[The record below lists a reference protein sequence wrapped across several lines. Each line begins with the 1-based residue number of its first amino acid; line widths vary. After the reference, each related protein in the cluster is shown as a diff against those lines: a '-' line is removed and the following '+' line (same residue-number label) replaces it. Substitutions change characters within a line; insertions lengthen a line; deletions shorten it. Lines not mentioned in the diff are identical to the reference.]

1 MSLHNL
7 TSAEIT
13 QGISKGSFSAS
24 EVLQSSLDR
33 IEATDKKVNAFTA
46 KHVDRAIQKAQS
58 IDALRA
64 SGASLPP
71 LAGVPFAV
79 KNLFDVQGQ
88 VTLAGSI
95 VNRDH
100 APAKQDAFLIQQMTA
115 AGAVLVGSLN
125 MDEFAMGSSNE
136 TSVYGPVRNPL
147 DASRTPGGSSGG
159 SAAAVAAGW
168 VHAALGSDT
177 GGSIR
182 QPAAFCGV
190 FGAKPTY
197 GRVSRYGLIAY
208 ASSFDQIGP
217 FTRSASDLARITEVI
232 SGADA
237 YDSTCSDRPVPQ
249 MMQSERDPK
258 TLSFGYYQEVLDNPA
273 LDPELRAAFMA
284 RMDALKAAGHRV
296 EALRFDYLDAL
307 VPIYYILT
315 TAEASANLAR
325 FDGVRYGF
333 RAEGAQSLDELY
345 KRTRSQG
352 FGTEVQRRILLGT
365 FVLRSGYFD
374 AYYGQAQKARRAVQD
389 ATNADLGKV
398 DLLIS
403 PTTPHTAFE
412 LGRETSDPT
421 VMYLEDIFTVQAPIA
436 GLPALSLPMGM
447 HSNGLPMGLHLTAK
461 AFDEPTLFAAAAYL
475 ST

>member
-1 MSLHNL
+1 M
-7 TSAEIT
+7 T
-13 QGISKGSFSAS
+13 F
-24 EVLQSSLDR
+24 DR
-33 IEATDKKVNAFTA
+33 IEDLHRALDSGQTTCAALAEDSLRRAAAENPRVNALAELFE
-46 KHVDRAIQKAQS
+46 DRARAQAAAV
-58 IDALRA
+58 DARRA
-64 SGASLPP
+64 QGDRRALDGVTMVIKDNMVY
-71 LAGVPFAV
+71 AG
-79 KNLFDVQGQ
+79 
-88 VTLAGSI
+88 
-95 VNRDH
+95 H
-100 APAKQDAFLIQQMTA
+100 A
-115 AGAVLVGSLN
+115 AGAGSKILTGFVSPYSATAVQRVLDAGAVIIGRAN
-125 MDEFAMGSSNE
+125 CDEFAMGSSNE
-136 TSVYGPVRNPL
+136 TSYYGPVRNPRDL
-147 DASRTPGGSSGG
+147 NRTPGGSSGG

-182 QPAAFCGV
+182 QPAAFCGI
-190 FGAKPTY
+190 FGAKPSY

-217 FTRSASDLARITEVI
+217 FARSARDLARITEVLA
-232 SGADA
+232 GADEF
-237 YDSTCSDRPVPQ
+237 DSTCSDRPVPSMTESGQ
-249 MMQSERDPK
+249 DPA
-258 TLSFGYYQEVLDNPA
+258 TLRFGYYQEVLDNPA

-284 RMDALKAAGHRV
+284 KMDALRAAGHHV

-325 FDGVRYGF
+325 FDGVRYGY
-333 RAEGAQSLDELY
+333 RAEGAKTLEELY
-345 KRTRSQG
+345 RRSRSEG

-374 AYYGQAQKARRAVQD
+374 AYYGKAQKARRAVQN
-389 ATNADLGKV
+389 ATNADLAKV

-412 LGRETSDPT
+412 LGREASDPT

-436 GLPALSLPMGM
+436 GLPALSLPMGL

-461 AFDEPTLFAAAAYL
+461 AFDEPTLFRAAEYL
-475 ST
+475 SS

>member
-1 MSLHNL
+1 M
-7 TSAEIT
+7 T
-13 QGISKGSFSAS
+13 F
-24 EVLQSSLDR
+24 DR
-33 IEATDKKVNAFTA
+33 IEDLHRALDSGQTTCAALAEDSLRRAAAENPRVNALAELFEDSA
-46 KHVDRAIQKAQS
+46 RAQAAAVDDRRARG
-58 IDALRA
+58 DRRALD
-64 SGASLPP
+64 GVTMVIKDNMVY
-71 LAGVPFAV
+71 AG
-79 KNLFDVQGQ
+79 
-88 VTLAGSI
+88 
-95 VNRDH
+95 H
-100 APAKQDAFLIQQMTA
+100 A
-115 AGAVLVGSLN
+115 AGAGSKILTGFVSPYSATALQRVVDAGAVIVGRAN
-125 MDEFAMGSSNE
+125 CDEFAMGSSNE
-136 TSVYGPVRNPL
+136 TSYYGPVRNPL
-147 DASRTPGGSSGG
+147 DLNRTPGGSSGG
-159 SAAAVAAGW
+159 SAAAVGAGW

-217 FTRSASDLARITEVI
+217 FARSASDLARITEVLA
-232 SGADA
+232 GADEF
-237 YDSTCSDRPVPQ
+237 DSTCSDRPVPS
-249 MMQSERDPK
+249 MTESGKDPA
-258 TLSFGYYQEVLDNPA
+258 TLRFGYYQEVLDNPA

-284 RMDALKAAGHRV
+284 KMDALRAAGHPV

-325 FDGVRYGF
+325 FDGVRYGY
-333 RAEGAQSLDELY
+333 RAEGAKTLEELY
-345 KRTRSQG
+345 RRSRSEG

-374 AYYGQAQKARRAVQD
+374 AYYGKAQKARRAVQQ
-389 ATNADLGKV
+389 ATNADLAKV

-436 GLPALSLPMGM
+436 GLPALSLPMGL

-461 AFDEPTLFAAAAYL
+461 AFDEPTLFRAAEYL
-475 ST
+475 SS

>member
-1 MSLHNL
+1 V
-7 TSAEIT
+7 IV
-13 QGISKGSFSAS
+13 G
-24 EVLQSSLDR
+24 
-33 IEATDKKVNAFTA
+33 
-46 KHVDRAIQKAQS
+46 RA
-58 IDALRA
+58 
-64 SGASLPP
+64 
-71 LAGVPFAV
+71 
-79 KNLFDVQGQ
+79 NC
-88 VTLAGSI
+88 
-95 VNRDH
+95 
-100 APAKQDAFLIQQMTA
+100 
-115 AGAVLVGSLN
+115 
-125 MDEFAMGSSNE
+125 DEFAMGSSNE
-136 TSVYGPVRNPL
+136 TSYYGPVRNPL
-147 DASRTPGGSSGG
+147 DLNRTPGGSSGG

-182 QPAAFCGV
+182 QPAAFCGI

-217 FTRSASDLARITEVI
+217 FARSASDLARITEVLA
-232 SGADA
+232 GADEF
-237 YDSTCSDRPVPQ
+237 DSTCSDRPVPSMTESGQ
-249 MMQSERDPK
+249 DPA
-258 TLSFGYYQEVLDNPA
+258 TLRFGYYQEVLDNPA

-284 RMDALKAAGHRV
+284 KMDALRAAGHPV

-325 FDGVRYGF
+325 FDGVRYGY
-333 RAEGAQSLDELY
+333 RAEGAKTLEELY
-345 KRTRSQG
+345 RRSRSEG

-374 AYYGQAQKARRAVQD
+374 AYYGKAQKARRAVQQ
-389 ATNADLGKV
+389 ATNADLAKV

-436 GLPALSLPMGM
+436 GLPALSLPMGL

-461 AFDEPTLFAAAAYL
+461 AFDEPTLFRAAEYL
-475 ST
+475 SS

>member
-1 MSLHNL
+1 M
-7 TSAEIT
+7 T
-13 QGISKGSFSAS
+13 F
-24 EVLQSSLDR
+24 DR
-33 IEATDKKVNAFTA
+33 IEDLHRALDSGQTTCAKLAEEALRRASEENPRINALAELFHESA
-46 KHVDRAIQKAQS
+46 KAQAAAV
-58 IDALRA
+58 DTRRALGDRRA
-64 SGASLPP
+64 LDGVTMVIKDNMVY
-71 LAGVPFAV
+71 AG
-79 KNLFDVQGQ
+79 
-88 VTLAGSI
+88 
-95 VNRDH
+95 H
-100 APAKQDAFLIQQMTA
+100 A
-115 AGAVLVGSLN
+115 AGASSKILTGFVSPYSATAVQRVLDAGAILIGRAN
-125 MDEFAMGSSNE
+125 CDEFAMGSSNE

-147 DASRTPGGSSGG
+147 DLNRTPGGSSGG

-182 QPAAFCGV
+182 QPAAFCGI

-197 GRVSRYGLIAY
+197 GRISRYGLIAY

-217 FTRSASDLARITEVI
+217 FARSARDLATITEVL
-232 SGADA
+232 SGADEF
-237 YDSTCSDRPVPQ
+237 DSTCSDRPVPS
-249 MMQSERDPK
+249 MTAEGRDPRS
-258 TLSFGYYQEVLDNPA
+258 LRFGYYQEVLDNPA
-273 LDPELRAAFMA
+273 LDPELRSAFMA
-284 RMDALKAAGHRV
+284 KMDALRAAGHHV
-296 EALRFDYLDAL
+296 EALNFDYLDVL

-325 FDGVRYGF
+325 FDGVRYGY
-333 RAEGAQSLDELY
+333 RAEGVKTLDELY
-345 KRTRSQG
+345 KRSRSQG

-374 AYYGQAQKARRAVQD
+374 AYYGKAQKARRAVQD
-389 ATNADLGKV
+389 ATNADLAKV

-436 GLPALSLPMGM
+436 GLPALSLPMGL

-461 AFDEPTLFAAAAYL
+461 AFDEPTLFRAAEYL
-475 ST
+475 SS

>member
-1 MSLHNL
+1 M
-7 TSAEIT
+7 T
-13 QGISKGSFSAS
+13 F
-24 EVLQSSLDR
+24 DR
-33 IEATDKKVNAFTA
+33 IEDL
-46 KHVDRAIQKAQS
+46 HRALDS
-58 IDALRA
+58 
-64 SGASLPP
+64 
-71 LAGVPFAV
+71 
-79 KNLFDVQGQ
+79 GQ
-88 VTLAGSI
+88 VTCVALAEESLRRAAKENPSLNALAEIFEDSARSQAAAVDARRARGDRRALDGVTMVIKDNMVYAGHSAGAGSKI
-95 VNRDH
+95 LSGFVSPYTATAVQR
-100 APAKQDAFLIQQMTA
+100 LID
-115 AGAVLVGSLN
+115 AGAVIIGRASC
-125 MDEFAMGSSNE
+125 DEFAMGSSNE

-147 DASRTPGGSSGG
+147 DTTRTPGGSSGG

-168 VHAALGSDT
+168 AHAALGSDT

-182 QPAAFCGV
+182 QPAAFCGI

-237 YDSTCSDRPVPQ
+237 YDSTCSERPVPT
-249 MMQSERDPK
+249 MMKSERDPK

-273 LDPELRAAFMA
+273 LDSELRAAFMA
-284 RMDALKAAGHRV
+284 RMDALKSAGHRV

-333 RAEGAQSLDELY
+333 RAEGAQTLDELY
-345 KRTRSQG
+345 KRTRSEG

-389 ATNADLGKV
+389 ATNADLSKV

-436 GLPALSLPMGM
+436 GLPALSLPMGT

>member
-1 MSLHNL
+1 M
-7 TSAEIT
+7 T
-13 QGISKGSFSAS
+13 F
-24 EVLQSSLDR
+24 DR
-33 IEATDKKVNAFTA
+33 IEDL
-46 KHVDRAIQKAQS
+46 HRALDSGQTTCAALAEE
-58 IDALRA
+58 ALRRA
-64 SGASLPP
+64 EAENPQINA
-71 LAGVPFAV
+71 LAELFGESARTHAAAVDARRAQGDRRALDGVTMV
-79 KNLFDVQGQ
+79 IKDNMVY
-88 VTLAGSI
+88 AG
-95 VNRDH
+95 H
-100 APAKQDAFLIQQMTA
+100 A
-115 AGAVLVGSLN
+115 AGASSKILTGFVSPYTATAVQRLIDAGAIIIGRASC
-125 MDEFAMGSSNE
+125 DEFAMGSSNE

-147 DASRTPGGSSGG
+147 DPTRTPGGSSGG

-182 QPAAFCGV
+182 QPAAFCGIY
-190 FGAKPTY
+190 GAKPTY

-232 SGADA
+232 SGADDF
-237 YDSTCSDRPVPQ
+237 DSTCSDRPVPAMGQ
-249 MMQSERDPK
+249 APRDPGS
-258 TLSFGYYQEVLDNPA
+258 LSFGYYQEVLDNPA

-284 RMDALKAAGHRV
+284 KMDALRAAGHRV
-296 EALRFDYLDAL
+296 EALNFDYLDVL

-325 FDGVRYGF
+325 FDGVRYGY
-333 RAEGAQSLDELY
+333 RAEGVQTLDELY
-345 KRTRSQG
+345 KRSRSEG

-374 AYYGQAQKARRAVQD
+374 AYYGKAQKARRAVQD
-389 ATNADLGKV
+389 ATNADLAKV

-412 LGRETSDPT
+412 LGRETNDPT

-436 GLPALSLPMGM
+436 GLPALSLPMGT

-461 AFDEPTLFAAAAYL
+461 AFDEPSLFAAAAYL
-475 ST
+475 SA

>member
-1 MSLHNL
+1 M
-7 TSAEIT
+7 T
-13 QGISKGSFSAS
+13 F
-24 EVLQSSLDR
+24 DR
-33 IEATDKKVNAFTA
+33 IEDLHRALDSGQTTCAKLAEEALRRASEENPRINALAELFHESA
-46 KHVDRAIQKAQS
+46 KAQAAAV
-58 IDALRA
+58 DARRA
-64 SGASLPP
+64 LGDRRALDGVTMVIKDNMVY
-71 LAGVPFAV
+71 AG
-79 KNLFDVQGQ
+79 
-88 VTLAGSI
+88 
-95 VNRDH
+95 H
-100 APAKQDAFLIQQMTA
+100 A
-115 AGAVLVGSLN
+115 AGASSKILTGFVSPYSATAVQRVLDAGAILIGRAN
-125 MDEFAMGSSNE
+125 CDEFAMGSSNE

-147 DASRTPGGSSGG
+147 DLNRTPGGSSGG

-182 QPAAFCGV
+182 QPAAFCGI

-197 GRVSRYGLIAY
+197 GRISRYGLIAY

-217 FTRSASDLARITEVI
+217 FARSARDLATITEVL
-232 SGADA
+232 SGADEF
-237 YDSTCSDRPVPQ
+237 DSTCSDRPVPS
-249 MMQSERDPK
+249 MTAEGRDPRS
-258 TLSFGYYQEVLDNPA
+258 LRFGYYQEVLDNPA
-273 LDPELRAAFMA
+273 LDPELRSAFMA
-284 RMDALKAAGHRV
+284 KMDALRAAGHHV
-296 EALRFDYLDAL
+296 EALNFDYLDVL

-325 FDGVRYGF
+325 FDGVRYGY
-333 RAEGAQSLDELY
+333 RAEGVKTLDELY
-345 KRTRSQG
+345 KRSRSQG

-374 AYYGQAQKARRAVQD
+374 AYYGKAQKARRAVQD
-389 ATNADLGKV
+389 ATNADLAKV

-436 GLPALSLPMGM
+436 GLPALSLPMGL

-461 AFDEPTLFAAAAYL
+461 AFDEPTLFRAAEYL
-475 ST
+475 SS

>member
-1 MSLHNL
+1 M
-7 TSAEIT
+7 T
-13 QGISKGSFSAS
+13 F
-24 EVLQSSLDR
+24 DR
-33 IEATDKKVNAFTA
+33 IEDLHRALDSGQTTCAALAEDSLRRAAAENPHLNALAEIFNDSA
-46 KHVDRAIQKAQS
+46 RAHAAAVDER
-58 IDALRA
+58 RA
-64 SGASLPP
+64 SGDRRALD
-71 LAGVPFAV
+71 G
-79 KNLFDVQGQ
+79 
-88 VTLAGSI
+88 VTLVIKDNMVYAG
-95 VNRDH
+95 H
-100 APAKQDAFLIQQMTA
+100 A
-115 AGAVLVGSLN
+115 AGASSKILTGFVSPYSATAVQRVLDAGAVIIGRANS
-125 MDEFAMGSSNE
+125 DEFAMGSSNE

-147 DASRTPGGSSGG
+147 DPSRTPGGSSGG

-182 QPAAFCGV
+182 QPASFCGI

-217 FTRSASDLARITEVI
+217 FARSASDLARITEVLA
-232 SGADA
+232 GADEF
-237 YDSTCSDRPVPQ
+237 DSTCSDRPVPSMTDSGQ
-249 MMQSERDPK
+249 DPA
-258 TLSFGYYQEVLDNPA
+258 TLRFGYYQEVLDNPA

-284 RMDALKAAGHRV
+284 KMDALRTAGHHV

-325 FDGVRYGF
+325 FDGVRYGY
-333 RAEGAQSLDELY
+333 RAEGAKTLEELY
-345 KRTRSQG
+345 RRSRSEG

-365 FVLRSGYFD
+365 FVLRSGFFD
-374 AYYGQAQKARRAVQD
+374 AYYGKAQKARRAVQD
-389 ATNADLGKV
+389 ATNADLAKV

-412 LGRETSDPT
+412 LGRETTDPT
-421 VMYLEDIFTVQAPIA
+421 VMYLEDIFTVQAPIS
-436 GLPALSLPMGM
+436 GLPALSLPMGL

-461 AFDEPTLFAAAAYL
+461 AFDEPTLFRAAEYL
-475 ST
+475 SS

>member
-1 MSLHNL
+1 M
-7 TSAEIT
+7 T
-13 QGISKGSFSAS
+13 F
-24 EVLQSSLDR
+24 DR
-33 IEATDKKVNAFTA
+33 IEDLHRALDSGQTTCAKLAEEALRRASEENPRINALAELFHESA
-46 KHVDRAIQKAQS
+46 KAQAAAV
-58 IDALRA
+58 DARRA
-64 SGASLPP
+64 LGDRRALDGVTMVIKDNMVY
-71 LAGVPFAV
+71 AG
-79 KNLFDVQGQ
+79 
-88 VTLAGSI
+88 
-95 VNRDH
+95 H
-100 APAKQDAFLIQQMTA
+100 A
-115 AGAVLVGSLN
+115 AGASSKILTGFVSPYSATAVQRVLDAGALLIGRAN
-125 MDEFAMGSSNE
+125 CDEFAMGSSNE

-147 DASRTPGGSSGG
+147 DLNRTPGGSSGG

-182 QPAAFCGV
+182 QPAAFCGI

-197 GRVSRYGLIAY
+197 GRISRYGLIAY

-217 FTRSASDLARITEVI
+217 FARSARDLATITEVL
-232 SGADA
+232 SGADEF
-237 YDSTCSDRPVPQ
+237 DSTCSDRPVPS
-249 MMQSERDPK
+249 MTAEGRDPRS
-258 TLSFGYYQEVLDNPA
+258 LRFGYYQEVLDNPA
-273 LDPELRAAFMA
+273 LDPELRSAFMA
-284 RMDALKAAGHRV
+284 KMDALRAAGHHV
-296 EALRFDYLDAL
+296 EALNFDYLDVL

-325 FDGVRYGF
+325 FDGVRYGY
-333 RAEGAQSLDELY
+333 RAEGVKSLDELY
-345 KRTRSQG
+345 KRSRSQG

-374 AYYGQAQKARRAVQD
+374 AYYGKAQKARRAVQD
-389 ATNADLGKV
+389 ATNADLAKV

-436 GLPALSLPMGM
+436 GLPALSLPMGL

-461 AFDEPTLFAAAAYL
+461 AFDEPTLFRAAEYL
-475 ST
+475 SS

>member
-1 MSLHNL
+1 M
-7 TSAEIT
+7 T
-13 QGISKGSFSAS
+13 F
-24 EVLQSSLDR
+24 DR
-33 IEATDKKVNAFTA
+33 IEDLHRALDSGQTTCAALAEDSLRRAAAENPRVNALAELFEDSA
-46 KHVDRAIQKAQS
+46 RAQAAAVDARRARG
-58 IDALRA
+58 DRRALD
-64 SGASLPP
+64 GVTMVIKDNMVY
-71 LAGVPFAV
+71 AG
-79 KNLFDVQGQ
+79 
-88 VTLAGSI
+88 
-95 VNRDH
+95 H
-100 APAKQDAFLIQQMTA
+100 A
-115 AGAVLVGSLN
+115 AGAGSKILTGFVSPYSATAVQRVVDAGAVIVGRAN
-125 MDEFAMGSSNE
+125 CDEFAMGSSNE
-136 TSVYGPVRNPL
+136 TSYYGPVRNPL
-147 DASRTPGGSSGG
+147 DLNRTPGGSSGG

-182 QPAAFCGV
+182 QPAAFCGI

-217 FTRSASDLARITEVI
+217 FARSASDLARITEVLA
-232 SGADA
+232 GADEF
-237 YDSTCSDRPVPQ
+237 DSTCSDRPVPSMTESGQ
-249 MMQSERDPK
+249 DPA
-258 TLSFGYYQEVLDNPA
+258 TLRFGYYQEVLDNPA

-284 RMDALKAAGHRV
+284 KMDDLRAAGHPV

-325 FDGVRYGF
+325 FDGVRYGY
-333 RAEGAQSLDELY
+333 RAEGAKTLEELY
-345 KRTRSQG
+345 RRSRSEG

-374 AYYGQAQKARRAVQD
+374 AYYGKAQKARRAVQQ
-389 ATNADLGKV
+389 ATNADLAKV

-436 GLPALSLPMGM
+436 GLPALSLPMGL

-461 AFDEPTLFAAAAYL
+461 AFDEPTLFRAAEYL
-475 ST
+475 SS

>member
-1 MSLHNL
+1 M
-7 TSAEIT
+7 T
-13 QGISKGSFSAS
+13 F
-24 EVLQSSLDR
+24 DR
-33 IEATDKKVNAFTA
+33 IEDLHRALDSGQTTCAALAEDSLRQAAAENPHLNALAEIFNDSA
-46 KHVDRAIQKAQS
+46 RAHAAAVDERRARG
-58 IDALRA
+58 DRRALD
-64 SGASLPP
+64 G
-71 LAGVPFAV
+71 
-79 KNLFDVQGQ
+79 
-88 VTLAGSI
+88 VTLVIKDNMVYAG
-95 VNRDH
+95 H
-100 APAKQDAFLIQQMTA
+100 A
-115 AGAVLVGSLN
+115 AGASSKILTGFVSPYSATAVQRVLDAGAVIIGRANS
-125 MDEFAMGSSNE
+125 DEFAMGSSNE

-147 DASRTPGGSSGG
+147 DPSRTPGGSSGG

-182 QPAAFCGV
+182 QPASFCGI

-217 FTRSASDLARITEVI
+217 FARSASDLARITEVLA
-232 SGADA
+232 GADEF
-237 YDSTCSDRPVPQ
+237 DSTCSDRPVPSMTDSGQ
-249 MMQSERDPK
+249 DPA
-258 TLSFGYYQEVLDNPA
+258 TLRFGYYQEVLDNPA

-284 RMDALKAAGHRV
+284 KMDALRTAGHHV

-325 FDGVRYGF
+325 FDGVRYGY
-333 RAEGAQSLDELY
+333 RAEGAKTLEELY
-345 KRTRSQG
+345 RRSRSEG

-365 FVLRSGYFD
+365 FVLRSGFFD
-374 AYYGQAQKARRAVQD
+374 AYYGKAQKARRAVQD
-389 ATNADLGKV
+389 ATNADLAKV

-412 LGRETSDPT
+412 LGRETTDPT

-436 GLPALSLPMGM
+436 GLPALSLPMGL

-461 AFDEPTLFAAAAYL
+461 AFDEPTLFRAAEYL
-475 ST
+475 SS